1 MAFFRHDFRPK
12 RERTNRFS
20 KKTWIWHTWFALAG
34 HKKKMHL
41 APREAL
47 SLTRALNRRKTLP
60 LKSKIHMIKYW
71 YDLLTL
77 AFMRRETEQGEENE
91 VATLWG
97 KKKMAAKVRKKERE
111 LWKGGRWKKA
121 QRKRRWRRLPEEC
134 SLFSSNE
141 SWDGA
146 WRRRRGRHQ
155 TGRAAFRIIRT
166 FVTQG
171 FFLDRW

>member
-77 AFMRRETEQGEENE
+77 AFMRRETELGEENE

-97 KKKMAAKVRKKERE
+97 EKKKWRQKWERKSVSCG
-111 LWKGGRWKKA
+111 KGEDE
-121 QRKRRWRRLPEEC
+121 RKRSAKEDEDASLRSVHYSAAMNHGMAHGGGGAADIRRVGLH
-134 SLFSSNE
+134 SE
-141 SWDGA
+141 SFA
-146 WRRRRGRHQ
+146 RLLRRD
-155 TGRAAFRIIRT
+155 
-166 FVTQG
+166 
-171 FFLDRW
+171 FF